1 MLHQGDS
8 SLSPAEKEDQ
18 EIEHR
23 MKSIKERPH
32 SRKYRSRRPDRSK
45 RRQRMKIEDS
55 DIQAPVKADPDL
67 SKMAVRISAES
78 SEDIRELF
86 NKRAQS
92 IFRALSELSTPLA
105 DAFHSDIHAKFI
117 EAWDNTRKQQLL
129 LQEMGEF
136 KDKIKGE
143 VKKYSRILG
152 KAEPAAVARIIA
164 DNWPDESDW
173 ETRAAIIGGTRKA
186 ADDSKLPE
194 AIKIP
199 FLRQDVPN
207 ILADNKAIK
216 AILKSNVKE
225 SGADENDLFRFAQLV
240 AAYQVLSKNP
250 DKISADQLMA
260 DVKKLAGLLDTQVSE
275 VVDLNN
281 IMNIWIS
288 ALGQIKVKD
297 TNIDYKPNDY
307 DKLLKNL
314 SSFFDQSKYVD
325 PEPTMKEMEKL
336 LKEEFKDIP
345 PEMEA
350 MFKGFKR
357 AATSNETPRI
367 RIMAKKVVDYTKV
380 AGRVATYHGII
391 DQKGNPTD
399 PINTGW
405 KSYDKRYFGED
416 NYKSIVKYA
425 KELLTQDWFK
435 YGWGEKKSDASLRAA
450 LDVAI
455 YVGDSTLHQSKIDSE
470 TYNMLLNRLAGWGYD
485 SFSETIV
492 FESGKGT
499 KRSASMKAEIQNL
512 VRIANDIRQT
522 NPMVAFEMLKNI
534 RGLTA
539 GLEGESEPPA
549 TAGAKEQIEESIKET
564 ISEMS
569 GEDPDKVAQAIA
581 DILEEGFK
589 KMRPKSPE
597 DLQMG
602 LEELVE
608 AAGEVMGGQAAVGST
623 LGYLVRVAY
632 KAPSL
637 RPLILPVVA
646 AAKKGKGKAQPKGKG
661 KAQPKGKG
669 KVQPKGKGKVPPFGG
684 KKAPPFGKKD
694 EEEKKTAKGKK
705 TSKGKKRRSSI
716 TATDLEW

>member
-67 SKMAVRISAES
+67 SKMAARIVAEP
-78 SEDIRELF
+78 SEDIRGLF
-86 NKRAQS
+86 NKRVQS
-92 IFRALSELSTPLA
+92 IFKALSELSTPLA
-105 DAFHSDIHAKFI
+105 DAFHSEMHEKFI
-117 EAWDNTRKQQLL
+117 DVWDNTKKQQLL

-143 VKKYSRILG
+143 VKKYGRILG

-164 DNWPDESDW
+164 DNWPDKSDW
-173 ETRAAIIGGTRKA
+173 QTRAAIIGGIRKA

-194 AIKIP
+194 AIKVP
-199 FLRQDVPN
+199 FLRQDIPN
-207 ILADNKAIK
+207 VLADNKAIK
-216 AILKSNVKE
+216 AILKSNVKK

-250 DKISADQLMA
+250 DKISTDQLMA
-260 DVKKLAGLLDTQVSE
+260 DVKKLAGSLDEQVSE

-281 IMNIWIS
+281 IMNIWTS
-288 ALGQIKVKD
+288 ALGQIKAKD

-314 SSFFDQSKYVD
+314 SSFFDQSKYVN

-367 RIMAKKVVDYTKV
+367 RIMAKKVVDYAKV

-391 DQKGNPTD
+391 DQRGNPTD

-522 NPMVAFEMLKNI
+522 NPTVAFEMLKNI

-539 GLEGESEPPA
+539 GLGIEPELEPEPP
-549 TAGAKEQIEESIKET
+549 TTSGAKEDISKAIEET

-569 GEDPDKVAQAIA
+569 GEEPDKVAQAIA
-581 DILEEGFK
+581 DILEKGFE

-597 DLQMG
+597 DLQTG

-646 AAKKGKGKAQPKGKG
+646 AAKKGKGKG

-669 KVQPKGKGKVPPFGG
+669 KAPPFGG